1 MTKRAATRCGP
12 NSIRATSQAHPA
24 GQEGLAYTLG
34 GRILQAASSVGCTV
48 EGFSDPRGY
57 FIGEILHAGYEQN
70 RRPSAGGRQGKRR
83 RGVSRLPA
91 EPDVRNVTFARG
103 GTMPQPVPE
112 LD

>member
-34 GRILQAASSVGCTV
+34 GRILQAASSVGCAV

-57 FIGEILHAGYEQN
+57 FIGEILHWSRAK
-70 RRPSAGGRQGKRR
+70 PPAIRR
-83 RGVSRLPA
+83 RTSGQA
-91 EPDVRNVTFARG
+91 
-103 GTMPQPVPE
+103 
-112 LD
+112 